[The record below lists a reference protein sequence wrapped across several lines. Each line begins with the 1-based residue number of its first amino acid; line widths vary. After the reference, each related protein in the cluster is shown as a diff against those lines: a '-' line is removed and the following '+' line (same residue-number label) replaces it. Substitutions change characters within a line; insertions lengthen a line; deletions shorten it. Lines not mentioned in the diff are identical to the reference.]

1 MAVTEQADGSLVVR
15 ELVKIG
21 LLLLGLSAWSP
32 AQAAGGS
39 HIVDDSEVET
49 PGDCHVELW
58 VSRFVPGTGYGNAA
72 PACTPKRIPFLEVGM
87 AYQDYWSEQ
96 DNAPILG
103 PTVKVNLRPQAT
115 GLGLAVEASSGVD
128 IRTSTLNF
136 AAALAVMSIPIDPGT
151 RINLNSGWSYVD
163 GDRVHAFVY
172 GAQIEADIGRDVTFM
187 IEGFGRAPGTG
198 GLQAGL
204 RFTPRNGPLDFDLL
218 AARFIG
224 SDQPFFFTVG
234 VTARF

>member
-1 MAVTEQADGSLVVR
+1 VR
-15 ELVKIG
+15 ELVTIG
-21 LLLLGLSAWSP
+21 LLLLGLSAWSS
-32 AQAAGGS
+32 ARAAGGS

-58 VSRFVPGTGYGNAA
+58 VTRFVPGSGYGNAA
-72 PACTPKRIPFLEVGM
+72 PACTPKRIPFLELGM
-87 AYQDYWSEQ
+87 AYQDYWSEE

-115 GLGLAVEASSGVD
+115 GLGLAIESSTGVD
-128 IRTSTLNF
+128 VRTSTLNF
-136 AAALAVMSIPIDPGT
+136 ASALGVMSIPINDKT

-163 GDRVHAFVY
+163 SEKVHAFVY
-172 GAQIEADIGRDVTFM
+172 GAQIEADIGWDVTLM
-187 IEGFGRAPGTG
+187 LEGFGRAPGIG
-198 GLQAGL
+198 GVQAGV
-204 RFTPRNGPLDFDLL
+204 RFTPNNGRLDFDLL

-224 SDQPFFFTVG
+224 RGQPFFFTVG

>member
-1 MAVTEQADGSLVVR
+1 MP
-15 ELVKIG
+15 
-21 LLLLGLSAWSP
+21 LGLWL
-32 AQAAGGS
+32 
-39 HIVDDSEVET
+39 T
-49 PGDCHVELW
+49 
-58 VSRFVPGTGYGNAA
+58 RFVPGNGYGNAA

-115 GLGLAVEASSGVD
+115 GLGLALEASSGVD

-136 AAALAVMSIPIDPGT
+136 ASALGVVSIPIDPGM
-151 RINLNSGWSYVD
+151 RVNLNSGWSYVD

-172 GAQIEADIGRDVTFM
+172 GAQIEADMRNVTFI
-187 IEGFGRAPGTG
+187 IEGSAAAAGIG

-204 RFTPRNGPLDFDLL
+204 RFTPKDGPLDFDLL

-224 SDQPFFFTVG
+224 SNQPFFFTVG
-234 VTARF
+234 VTVRF